1 MTQQEVEAILSDDT
15 KEISENIIWR
25 DDDHPAAKGFRVAVN
40 SELGH
45 PIFVSGWYNPL
56 SGKLSY
62 AIIHQVIGRI
72 YGLDL
77 GADHRNP
84 DGNLVGEKH
93 KHRWKED
100 LRDRE
105 AYVPEDITEPWNRP
119 VEVWKQFCNE
129 ANLWHSGIM
138 LEPTSMQGGMLL

>member
-15 KEISENIIWR
+15 KEIPENIVWE
-25 DDDHPAAKGFRVAVN
+25 DDDHPVAKGFRVAVN
-40 SELGH
+40 SAFGH

-62 AIIHQVIGRI
+62 AIIHRVMGRI

-84 DGNLVGEKH
+84 DGNRVGEKH
-93 KHRWKED
+93 KHRWKEG

-105 AYVPEDITEPWNRP
+105 AYVPKDITEPWNRP

-129 ANLWHSGIM
+129 ANLRHSGIM
-138 LEPTSMQGGMLL
+138 REPSP

>member
-1 MTQQEVEAILSDDT
+1 MTSFLESTVEDAALAWL
-15 KEISENIIWR
+15 ENLGWTIA
-25 DDDHPAAKGFRVAVN
+25 HSPN
-40 SELGH
+40 SALDCCRNWYRK
-45 PIFVSGWYNPL
+45 SGWYNPL

-62 AIIHQVIGRI
+62 AVIHRTIGRI

-84 DGNLVGEKH
+84 GGDLVGEKH
-93 KHRWKED
+93 KHHHWKED

-129 ANLWHSGIM
+129 ANLRHSGIM
-138 LEPTSMQGGMLL
+138 HEPTSMQGGMLL